1 MIFVDIDVLNYDG
14 NIIDAATLAAVTAL
28 KNTVVPAS
36 KIGQKD
42 YNLPVT
48 ASPVSITMVKIGDE
62 LVCDPDLEEEQVSN
76 GRITVTIAEDHN
88 IHAMQ
93 KGDVGEFSLEEIR
106 KAIKTSSNIGSK
118 LREKY
123 LR

>member
-1 MIFVDIDVLNYDG
+1 
-14 NIIDAATLAAVTAL
+14 
-28 KNTVVPAS
+28 
-36 KIGQKD
+36 
-42 YNLPVT
+42 
-48 ASPVSITMVKIGDE
+48 MVKIGDE

-76 GRITVTIAEDHN
+76 GRITVTISEDHN

-93 KGDVGEFSLEEIR
+93 KGDIGELSLEEIR

-118 LREKY
+118 LRETH